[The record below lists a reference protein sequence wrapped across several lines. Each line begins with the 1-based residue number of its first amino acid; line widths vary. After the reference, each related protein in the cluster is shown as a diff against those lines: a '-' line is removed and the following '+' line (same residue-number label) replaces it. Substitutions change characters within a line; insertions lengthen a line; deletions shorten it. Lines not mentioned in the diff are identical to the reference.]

1 MNSSLL
7 FIKSSTP
14 YTSHQVD
21 EIKRA
26 MRNFAKSWKASPVFE
41 IRAEGEKNSYGAAI
55 SFDDYK
61 SPTEI
66 LSVLKALEARA
77 GFQVVLLS
85 IRQILRM
92 DPQCV
97 LPHPL
102 LVEDQ
107 AILAI
112 SAEIMPQ
119 YYHPISQMTLSEIYG
134 KQKNRMQIEFFDTT
148 IQIF

>member
-7 FIKSSTP
+7 FIKSSLP
-14 YTSHQVD
+14 YTLKQVE
-21 EIKRA
+21 EIRKT
-26 MRNFAKSWKASPVFE
+26 MRLFAKSWKSSSVFE
-41 IRAEGEKNSYGAAI
+41 IRVEGDPNSYGAAV
-55 SFDDYK
+55 SFDDFK

-66 LSVLKALEARA
+66 LAALKTLEARA
-77 GFQVVLLS
+77 GFQVVLLA
-85 IRQILRM
+85 IRQTLRM

-107 AILAI
+107 SILAI

-134 KQKNRMQIEFFDTT
+134 KQKNRMQIEFFDTA
-148 IQIF
+148 IQLF